1 MRSENGTNAQ
11 DIVNKWVKSRNADDA
26 RELNELN
33 LNIFDILAL
42 VFENPTVQFTELP
55 IPLSSIPI
63 WSKIEEIRRNVST
76 KKTYQ
81 CLLRIIDYVEEKEE
95 DSKEQKEMKQ
105 KMLVENVKRVVS
117 RCVLFAARPL
127 LLTALFLA
135 AG

>member
-1 MRSENGTNAQ
+1 MRSENGTKAQ
-11 DIVNKWVKSRNADDA
+11 DIVNDWVKSRNANDA
-26 RELNELN
+26 ARKLNELD

-42 VFENPTVQFTELP
+42 VFENPAVQFTELP

-76 KKTYQ
+76 KKTHQ
-81 CLLRIIDYVEEKEE
+81 CLLRIIDYVEEKEK

-105 KMLVENVKRVVS
+105 KMLVENVQRVVS

-127 LLTALFLA
+127 C
-135 AG
+135 